1 VTDEPASAPQPV
13 PASDTTP
20 VAELRGAAATPE
32 ERLAEILTDD
42 PEVGSDGTGMGE
54 LP

>member
-1 VTDEPASAPQPV
+1 VTDEPASAPQPAPV
-13 PASDTTP
+13 SDTAP
-20 VAELRGAAATPE
+20 LAEQRSAVTPE
-32 ERLAEILTDD
+32 ERLAESLAND